1 MVSTHSIMV
10 TALACLAF
18 SVAPV
23 TATTYSMVKEY
34 YGSNFFNEWTFY
46 NNCSYFM
53 LNSPCLPYLELTF
66 FSDDNLTNGDVT

>member
-1 MVSTHSIMV
+1 MA

-34 YGSNFFNEWTFY
+34 YGSTFFDEWTFY
-46 NNCSYFM
+46 NNCLCFSS
-53 LNSPCLPYLELTF
+53 NLPYLELTF
-66 FSDDNLTNGDVT
+66 LR